1 MSTCSDAFFE
11 LARKLDFADCA
22 HLQPIVYWNQH
33 LQHPTMRV
41 VEALLIG
48 GAVAYLWRAVGRA
61 RARQSGQ
68 LILLASALTYMLTLE
83 IPAYFLDKLGMPD
96 LAFVHNKFTI
106 GFLFERMPLYIIALY
121 LSLLPLA
128 FTIVERLGIFERRN
142 GVLIGSVCVGF
153 VHHAFYEIFDH
164 YGPQYHWWVWN
175 YDAGY
180 QQLRLD
186 SVPIDSLVGFSMLGP
201 FAFALCV
208 RKLGGEN
215 TVGRALL
222 AGVAS
227 TAQLGMLI
235 SVIAGLSV
243 LSGWGTAYHVVAEVI
258 CFGIVAA
265 FGLLTVRALQS
276 APLNRIP
283 IRSLEGVYSIVYLA
297 VFAALWVFA
306 LVDRP
311 GADNGC
317 APYVVGCYGFLGYL
331 MWRCFA
337 RSSDAVRGELGDQ
350 DRRNPAS
357 QVSA

>member
-1 MSTCSDAFFE
+1 MNTCSDAFFE
-11 LARKLDFADCA
+11 LARRLDFADCA
-22 HLQPIVYWNQH
+22 HLQPLMYWNQH

-41 VEALLIG
+41 VETLLIG
-48 GAVAYLWRAVGRA
+48 GGVAYLWRAIGRA
-61 RARQSGQ
+61 RDRQPEQ

-96 LAFVHNKFTI
+96 LAFVHNRFTI

-128 FTIVERLGIFERRN
+128 FTIVERLGIFDRRN

-175 YDAGY
+175 YSAGY

-186 SVPIDSLVGFSMLGP
+186 SVPIDSLLGFSMLGP
-201 FAFALCV
+201 FAFAFCV
-208 RKLGGEN
+208 RKLGGGT

-227 TAQLGMLI
+227 TALLGILI
-235 SVIAGLSV
+235 SMVAGLSV
-243 LSGWGTAYHVVAEVI
+243 LSASGSTYRVVAEVI
-258 CFGIVAA
+258 CYGTVAGFGV
-265 FGLLTVRALQS
+265 LTVRSLQT
-276 APLNRIP
+276 APRNRLP
-283 IRSLEGVYSIVYLA
+283 IRSLEGVYSIIYLA
-297 VFAALWVFA
+297 AFAALWMYAVF
-306 LVDRP
+306 DRP
-311 GADNGC
+311 GADSGC
-317 APYVVGCYGFLGYL
+317 VPYVIGCYSFLGYL
-331 MWRCFA
+331 MWRCFS
-337 RSSDAVRGELGDQ
+337 RSSDAMRGEFGDQ

-357 QVSA
+357 QVGA